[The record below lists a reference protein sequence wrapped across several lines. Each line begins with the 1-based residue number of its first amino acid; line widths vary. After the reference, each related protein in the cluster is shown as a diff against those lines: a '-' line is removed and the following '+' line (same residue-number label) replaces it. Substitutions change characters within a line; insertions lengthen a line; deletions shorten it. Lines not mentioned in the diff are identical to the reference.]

1 VVVHNHLSFI
11 SGHWAVIG
19 LYLLSCS
26 FKTVADLSI
35 RVRFGSGLNLAFYST
50 GICVKIRQWFLM
62 QREEQKW
69 KQFQTII
76 KKTVWI

>member
-1 VVVHNHLSFI
+1 LPPGCGWIVSAKL
-11 SGHWAVIG
+11 
-19 LYLLSCS
+19 
-26 FKTVADLSI
+26 KTVADMYI
-35 RVRFGSGLNLAFYST
+35 RVRFGSGLNLAFYNT

-62 QREEQKW
+62 QWEEQKW